1 MKTQITQIAKIYNIN
16 MNIETVTGVEYD
28 GITEYENGVY
38 NIKVNENANDETYTH
53 EFGHVII
60 NEINMNNPTAMNDIA
75 NVLMIGNDEVLA
87 DIIGNLV
94 YQYEFGETPRDMTYV
109 FANENDLN
117 FVIDTVVENM
127 MN

>member
-60 NEINMNNPTAMNDIA
+60 NEINMNNPTANHW
-75 NVLMIGNDEVLA
+75 
-87 DIIGNLV
+87 
-94 YQYEFGETPRDMTYV
+94 QRS
-109 FANENDLN
+109 
-117 FVIDTVVENM
+117 
-127 MN
+127 